1 MFNVQWLRFH
11 SSLLNWKSSKC
22 KPIGHLIFVLPVVW
36 IFVKRTHLVHAWFVD
51 LVVNCLFKHM
61 SSWWRGLYSVCRH
74 VCNAFSA
81 FVCSLC
87 LKDILLCNLVK
98 TVQFLMSP
106 GLNYF
111 HLTPIRFTLI
121 FLHSVETSS
130 FHQQNNNK
138 KSFHEKWVDLY
149 WMLPWCILKIEM
161 TQNYDKKG

>member
-61 SSWWRGLYSVCRH
+61 SSWWRGLDSVCRH

-121 FLHSVETSS
+121 FCIVLKRPHSTSKTTTKNPS
-130 FHQQNNNK
+130 M
-138 KSFHEKWVDLY
+138 KSEWTCTECYHGVFWK
-149 WMLPWCILKIEM
+149 
-161 TQNYDKKG
+161 